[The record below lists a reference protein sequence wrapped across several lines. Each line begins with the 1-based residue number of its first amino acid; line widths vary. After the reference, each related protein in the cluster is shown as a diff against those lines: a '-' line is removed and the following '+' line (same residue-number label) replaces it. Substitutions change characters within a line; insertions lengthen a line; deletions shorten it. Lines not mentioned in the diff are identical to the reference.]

1 MQVKAK
7 EHEIINQS
15 INPSKI
21 AVYNQEFLKNSAKY
35 LGIHQELNEMLE
47 PVMKSHYFI
56 GCRWLEEELY
66 IHVSPKEYNGEFAS
80 YLSMFIECLDDP
92 IVSQKLND
100 TYEIFFN
107 EKWIDIKSSE
117 DYLTPFLILHFLQIV
132 KKITLKGLK
141 KGYVTITENMTSKVK
156 GKILINQTI
165 KTNHFKNRLDKT
177 VCKHQVFTVNCIENQ
192 IIKTALI
199 RCMKYLSSIS
209 NNEEILRTY
218 KQNTNAFELVEV
230 CDVLE
235 SDFSSIKHSPFYKD
249 YKQALELAKMIFKRF
264 GFVHTHNDIGK
275 SVKIPPFFIN
285 MPELFERFV
294 EVKLRK
300 VYGNLLIP
308 GYDQSNGKAY
318 SSWNLRPDFI
328 VEGKGLIIDA
338 KYKYWFENN
347 DKTDR
352 FKDDYQQLSLYGRLP
367 EIKKLI
373 GVKRDEEAKLIFIYP
388 EITNETELTEKAFT
402 CEYSNSVFSNII
414 KIPIGIKVR

>member
-7 EHEIINQS
+7 EHEIINQD
-15 INPSKI
+15 IDPFKI
-21 AVYNQEFLKNSAKY
+21 AEYNQEFLNNNAKY
-35 LGIHQELNEMLE
+35 LGIHQELDENLK
-47 PVMKSHYFI
+47 PVIKSHYFI
-56 GCRWLEEELY
+56 GSRWLDAESSIY
-66 IHVSPKEYNGEFAS
+66 VSPKEHNGEFAS
-80 YLSMFIECLDDP
+80 YLSMFTECLNDP

-100 TYEIFFN
+100 TYEIFLN
-107 EKWIDIKSSE
+107 EKWIDIDSSE
-117 DYLTPFLILHFLQIV
+117 DYITPFLILHFLQVV

-141 KGYVTITENMTSKVK
+141 KGYIKITENMTSKVK

-177 VCKHQVFTVNCIENQ
+177 VCEHQVFTINCLENQ

-199 RCMKYLSSIS
+199 RCMKYLSNIS
-209 NNEEILRTY
+209 KNEEILRTY
-218 KQNTNAFELVEV
+218 NQNINAFELVEV
-230 CDVLE
+230 CDVVE

-264 GFVHTHNDIGK
+264 GFVHTHDDIGK
-275 SVKIPPFFIN
+275 TIKIPPFFIN

-300 VYGNLLIP
+300 VYGDKLLP
-308 GYDQSNGKAY
+308 GYGQNNGNSY
-318 SSWNLRPDFI
+318 IWGQRPDFI
-328 VEGKGLIIDA
+328 VKGEGLIIDA
-338 KYKYWFENN
+338 KYKYWFDNS
-347 DKTDR
+347 DKADR
-352 FKDDYQQLSLYGRLP
+352 FKDDYQQLSLYGRIP
-367 EIKKLI
+367 EIKELI